1 MRTAGAAAVLI
12 VLIHPPLISA
22 VEIILAPIVQE
33 GDSPQSRVYSA
44 AELSERLIQSVIL
57 LDTSGDL
64 KLRLGELPVG
74 DEPVSSVL
82 DAAEFAAFNGSHA
95 LFYGRFNYSD
105 TSIDAVIRF
114 FDPVSTRIA
123 STIYGRDS
131 ANRQERLIED
141 IGGKIYVHLTE
152 TLGLEPGLGARG
164 PEKGVWH
171 FRFGGGYWRPLPPW
185 GDALS
190 GTGTGELALYLT
202 PVYPAFGKARRLF
215 GFRFGI
221 SGVYSFA
228 MNTPSSE
235 PILFHASRFG
245 IPMEFTVEFR
255 ETHRIGLGVNPI
267 LMLDAVSQQH
277 RHVPGRN
284 IALSL
289 SMGTAFTLYYRLSF
303 NPGHALGL
311 SAEAALIFYDPLR
324 FELRPTLFYEH
335 RLGWRKTRRRSS

>member
-1 MRTAGAAAVLI
+1 MRTIPVAAVFI
-12 VLIHPPLISA
+12 VLIHCPLISA

-33 GDSPQSRVYSA
+33 GDSPALKVYSPS
-44 AELSERLIQSVIL
+44 ELSERLIESVIL

-64 KLRLGELPVG
+64 KLRLGESPAG
-74 DEPVSSVL
+74 DEPVRSIL
-82 DAAEFAAFNGSHA
+82 DASAFAAFNGSPA
-95 LFYGRFNYSD
+95 LIYGRFNYGD

-114 FDPVSTRIA
+114 FDPASTRIT

-141 IGGKIYVHLTE
+141 IGEKIYSYLRE
-152 TLGLEPGLGARG
+152 TLGLEANLSDRG
-164 PEKGVWH
+164 PETGIWH

-202 PVYPAFGKARRLF
+202 PVYPVFGKARRLF

-245 IPMEFTVEFR
+245 IPMEFTAEFR
-255 ETHRIGLGVNPI
+255 ETHRIGVGVNPI
-267 LMLDAVSQQH
+267 LTLDAVSQRH
-277 RHVPGRN
+277 RHVPERN
-284 IALSL
+284 IALTV

-311 SAEAALIFYDPLR
+311 SAEAALIFYDSPRL
-324 FELRPTLFYEH
+324 EIRPTLFYEH
-335 RLGWRKTRRRSS
+335 RLGWRRRRR